1 MLDHSRIALE
11 DRLKKENVLR
21 KLSSKEKKAKKA
33 DATRLALIEAA
44 GKIIGRYGYSN
55 CSIARVTARA
65 KIAHGAFYLYFS
77 SRQALFDQVHPTL
90 AGRMLAFIANA
101 IKDTKG
107 IYELELKSL
116 RASFAYLEKNPHMY
130 RVLQEAEPYV
140 PTAFAQYQD
149 NLRKS
154 YARSLRHALGIDLP
168 DANYELLATM
178 LIGARTQL
186 TRYYSL
192 RDHVAH
198 PLPNDIYELYARFA
212 ASGAMAATMTALGSE
227 GTESKIVRKG

>member
-1 MLDHSRIALE
+1 
-11 DRLKKENVLR
+11 LKKKNATP
-21 KLSSKEKKAKKA
+21 KLSTVEKRAKRT

-44 GKIIGRYGYSN
+44 GKIIGRYGYAN

-77 SRQALFDQVHPTL
+77 SRQELFNQVHPTL
-90 AGRMLAFIANA
+90 AGRMLTYVANA
-101 IKDTKG
+101 IKDTQG
-107 IYELELKSL
+107 IYELELTSL
-116 RASFAYLEKNPHMY
+116 RASFEYLEKNPHMY

-140 PTAFAQYQD
+140 PEAFALYQD

-154 YARSLRHALGIDLP
+154 YARSLRRALGLDLS
-168 DANYELLATM
+168 DARYELLSTM
-178 LIGARTQL
+178 LIGVRTQL

-198 PLPNDIYELYARFA
+198 ALSDDIYELYARFA
-212 ASGAMAATMTALGSE
+212 AGATQGAAASSRETVPANFKGSN
-227 GTESKIVRKG
+227 KK